1 MTMRIRARSASAG
14 TGKTTSL
21 VREVLLSLPQTPLRR
36 TAIVTFTRSGA
47 ADLRLRLEL
56 ALREMIEK
64 GRYLDLVSRD
74 KRLYLE
80 ALSEL
85 RGATIT
91 TLHGFFR
98 TLLRLNAPS
107 LGLDPDFAAQDELES
122 HLLFQ
127 EACFE
132 VIAEAVSIP
141 MSSGVSLVAQWGTD
155 ETLKT
160 LLELRRQRA
169 YSPFQAYGNL
179 EKELLELYQE
189 AAKRTRERQAG
200 RVLDPDDVEEW
211 SLRLTQSPDML
222 SRVHE
227 RFRRVFIDEF
237 QDVSPLQARIVHAL
251 QIPLVDL
258 VGDAKQSIYAF
269 RNADV
274 NAFLELYQSAEQLA
288 PLTTTYRHP
297 PTLARIFTEVAERF
311 FPEFE
316 ELGLPARVTSAHTE
330 DLSTPIEFRLTQ
342 ADTIAAARK
351 QEAEDLALRLRRVY
365 ARGTRWEDMV
375 VLIRRRTSLRYLEP
389 ALKLHGIPFVLGRGR
404 NYYARPEILDA
415 SLLLRIRAEYH
426 PTLLDLARLG
436 QVPPLNVPAPTP
448 SDTVDSYLSR
458 HPELLE
464 LLEGIRAAPRQPV
477 AFLRWALGV
486 FPIDVSS
493 PEARSNLEGLLRDL
507 TERGFEDAAKAARFL
522 RLAAEGGNDPDEPVS
537 GSGAV
542 KIMTVHAAKGLEF
555 PITVLFDLSDDP
567 RERSGR
573 VLVDPHSSEV
583 ILKDTPE
590 FERIQQHWQRRRE
603 GEDLRLLYV
612 ALTRAQKYL
621 ILTGSVGGTGQTQG
635 WLLQLSFLHDQKRSD
650 VRVIHTEKTNPIQEV
665 EVASEQ
671 PLLDPQFASARIE
684 APPLTVRAP
693 TRNRKSFR
701 FTESPD
707 QDIPDF
713 GKVVGILTHY
723 AIAFDL
729 TVKGMGV
736 LKTQQILRP
745 YTPQEKERI
754 LQAVQDMLTTHHQ
767 LTGDRKER
775 LEDHPEIP
783 FAFRLEGVTWN
794 GIIDRLY
801 QTPEGWVLEDYKT
814 DQIEASDLDE
824 AVQHYA
830 PQLAIYREAVRQAR
844 PDARP
849 LTVRLVFLALAQIH
863 EVPSEVLDQALQ
875 HLQENLDGSPAAAA
889 ENPVDW

>member
-1 MTMRIRARSASAG
+1 MRIRARSASAG

-21 VREVLLSLPQTPLRR
+21 VREVLLGLPQTPLRR

-56 ALREMIEK
+56 ALREMIERGK
-64 GRYLDLVSRD
+64 YLDVISRD
-74 KRLYLE
+74 RKLYLE
-80 ALSEL
+80 ALSEI

-98 TLLRLNAPS
+98 TLLRLNAPA

-155 ETLKT
+155 ETLRA

-169 YSPFQAYGNL
+169 YSPFQAYGVL
-179 EKELLELYQE
+179 ERELLELYQE

-211 SLRLTQSPDML
+211 ALRLTQSPDML
-222 SRVHE
+222 SRIHE

-251 QIPLVDL
+251 KIPLVDL

-274 NAFLELYQSAEQLA
+274 NAFLELYQSAEQLS

-330 DLSTPIEFRLTQ
+330 DLQTPIEVRLTQ

-351 QEAEDLALRLRRVY
+351 QEAEDLALRLRRIY
-365 ARGTRWEDMV
+365 SRGTGWEDIV
-375 VLIRRRTSLRYLEP
+375 ILIRRRTSLRYLEP

-415 SLLLRIRAEYH
+415 SLLLRIRAEFH

-448 SDTVDSYLSR
+448 ADTVDTYLAR
-458 HPELLE
+458 HPALNEM
-464 LLEGIRAAPRQPV
+464 LEGIRAAPRQPV

-486 FPIDVSS
+486 FPIDASS
-493 PEARSNLEGLLRDL
+493 PEARSNLEGLIRDL
-507 TERGFEDAAKAARFL
+507 TERGLEDAAKAARFL

-542 KIMTVHAAKGLEF
+542 RIMTVHAAKGLEF

-567 RERSGR
+567 RDRTGR
-573 VLVDPHSSEV
+573 VLVDPESSEV
-583 ILKDTPE
+583 ILKDTEE
-590 FERIQQHWQRRRE
+590 FERIRQHWQRRRE

-621 ILTGSVGGTGQTQG
+621 ILTGSVGGSGQAQG
-635 WLLQLSFLHDQKRSD
+635 WLLQLDFLYGQKRTD
-650 VRVIHTEKTNPIQEV
+650 VRVIHTEKQN
-665 EVASEQ
+665 VASEIEVTQ
-671 PLLDPQFASARIE
+671 AAPELDAEFAHARFE
-684 APPLTVRAP
+684 PPPLVVRAP
-693 TRNRKSFR
+693 TRNRDALQLAR
-701 FTESPD
+701 GPG
-707 QDIPDF
+707 QDIPGF
-713 GKVVGILTHY
+713 GKVVGVLTHY

-729 TVKGMGV
+729 TLKGMGV

-745 YTPQEKERI
+745 YNPDEKESI
-754 LQAVQDMLTTHHQ
+754 LQEVRRMLESHH
-767 LTGDRKER
+767 LLYPDRHER
-775 LEDHPEIP
+775 LEDHPELP
-783 FAFRLEGVTWN
+783 FAFQRNGVTWN

-801 QTPEGWVLEDYKT
+801 RTHEGWVLEDYKT
-814 DQIEASDLDE
+814 DFLEEQDLDQATE
-824 AVQHYA
+824 HYA
-830 PQLAIYREAVRQAR
+830 PQLAIYREAIRLAR
-844 PDARP
+844 PECTP
-849 LTVRLVFLALAQIH
+849 IMVRLVFLSLSKVR
-863 EVPSEVLDQALQ
+863 EVPEDLLDRAL
-875 HLQENLDGSPAAAA
+875 HNMDGSPTGRDQ
-889 ENPVDW
+889 NPVDW

>member
-56 ALREMIEK
+56 ALREMIERGK
-64 GRYLDLVSRD
+64 YLDVISRD
-74 KRLYLE
+74 RKLYLE

-98 TLLRLNAPS
+98 TLLRLNAPA

-155 ETLKT
+155 ETLGA

-169 YSPFQAYGNL
+169 YSPFHAYGVL
-179 EKELLELYQE
+179 ERELLELYQE

-211 SLRLTQSPDML
+211 ALRLTQSPDML
-222 SRVHE
+222 TRIHE

-251 QIPLVDL
+251 KIPLVDL

-274 NAFLELYQSAEQLA
+274 NAFLELYQSAEQLS

-297 PTLARIFTEVAERF
+297 PTLARVFSEVAEKF

-330 DLSTPIEFRLTQ
+330 DLSTPIEVRLTQ

-365 ARGTRWEDMV
+365 ARGTGWEDMV

-389 ALKLHGIPFVLGRGR
+389 ALKLHSIPFVLGRGR

-415 SLLLRIRAEYH
+415 SLLLRIRAEHH

-448 SDTVDSYLSR
+448 ADTVETYVQR
-458 HPELLE
+458 HPQLSEMLD
-464 LLEGIRAAPRQPV
+464 GIRAAPRQPV

-486 FPIDVSS
+486 FPIDASS
-493 PEARSNLEGLLRDL
+493 PEARSNLEGLIRDL

-542 KIMTVHAAKGLEF
+542 RIMTVHAAKGLEF

-567 RERSGR
+567 RDRSGR
-573 VLVDPHSSEV
+573 VLVDPQSSEV
-583 ILKDTPE
+583 ILKDTEE
-590 FERIQQHWQRRRE
+590 FERVRQHWQRRRE

-621 ILTGSVGGTGQTQG
+621 ILTGSVGGTGQAQG
-635 WLLQLSFLHDQKRSD
+635 WLLKLDFLYQQKRSD
-650 VRVIHTEKTNPIQEV
+650 VRVIHTEKQNLVGEV
-665 EVASEQ
+665 EVTALAPE
-671 PLLDPQFASARIE
+671 LDAEFARARIE
-684 APPLTVRAP
+684 APPLRVRAP
-693 TRNRKSFR
+693 TRNREALQLA
-701 FTESPD
+701 TPVGSPF
-707 QDIPDF
+707 QDIPGF
-713 GKVVGILTHY
+713 GKVVGVLTHY

-729 TVKGMGV
+729 TLKGMGV

-745 YTPQEKERI
+745 YNPDEKEAI
-754 LQAVQDMLTTHHQ
+754 LQEVRRMLETYHR
-767 LTGDRKER
+767 LYPDRQER
-775 LEDHPEIP
+775 LEDHPELP
-783 FAFRLEGVTWN
+783 FAFQQAEVTWN

-801 QTPEGWVLEDYKT
+801 QTESGWILEDYKT
-814 DQIEASDLDE
+814 DLLTEADLDQ
-824 AVQHYA
+824 AVSHYA
-830 PQLAIYREAVRQAR
+830 AQLAIYREAIRLAR
-844 PDARP
+844 PECTP
-849 LTVRLVFLALAQIH
+849 LTIRLVFLSISRIC
-863 EVPSEVLDQALQ
+863 EVPDAMLDAAL
-875 HLQENLDGSPAAAA
+875 HNTDTSPVGEP